1 MVFDSLTLF
10 DTADGPSLLETVS
23 DGCQT
28 VWDCRSDCRT
38 VGQCRTVG
46 LMSDLCQKIMSDCR
60 TRAQAAAREAAE
72 VAACEA
78 VGG

>member
-1 MVFDSLTLF
+1 MFDSLTLF

-28 VWDCRSDCRT
+28 VWDCR
-38 VGQCRTVG
+38 TVG
-46 LMSDLCQKIMSDCR
+46 LSDNVGLSDLLSDLCRKIMSDCR

-72 VAACEA
+72 VAVCEA

>member
-1 MVFDSLTLF
+1 MFDSLTLF

-28 VWDCRSDCRT
+28 VWDCR
-38 VGQCRTVG
+38 TVG
-46 LMSDLCQKIMSDCR
+46 LSDNVGLSDLCRKIMSDCR

-72 VAACEA
+72 VAVCEQ
-78 VGG
+78 